1 MSERDLKTSFDA
13 LPGRVDGAAVLDPST
28 GIEHGDTAPPSG
40 TAGAAGRPRRVAG
53 LRRPASARARSA
65 VDQVVLGFAGF
76 VGLFALWAAIA
87 AVSPDLPTP
96 AESLSALSD
105 LLAEPFHDN
114 GPNDKGIGI
123 QLMTSLQRV
132 FIGFALALVVAI
144 PVGFAMGA
152 SRQAWSAFNPVVQL
166 LRPVSP
172 LAWFPLGL
180 VVLKAAP
187 AAAIFVIF
195 ITSIWPT
202 LLNTAF
208 GVASVPESHKNVAR
222 VFRFSKFKYTRHVLL
237 PYSLPSMVTGMRISM
252 GIAWMVIVAAEM
264 LSGGT
269 GIGFF
274 VWDAYNA
281 SNLANVAAAIFL
293 IGIVGVALDFAFGKL
308 QARVQY
314 KEVV

>member
-1 MSERDLKTSFDA
+1 MTPDTHIEA
-13 LPGRVDGAAVLDPST
+13 VAA
-28 GIEHGDTAPPSG
+28 E
-40 TAGAAGRPRRVAG
+40 AGAARLDKAPRKSSAQRGGKTVDSLGSIG
-53 LRRPASARARSA
+53 LTIAFGT
-65 VDQVVLGFAGF
+65 VGFAA
-76 VGLFALWAAIA
+76 LFALWALIA
-87 AVSPDLPTP
+87 ALSPGLPTP
-96 AESLSALSD
+96 VEAVNALIE
-105 LLAEPFHDN
+105 LLKSPFHDN

-132 FIGFALALVVAI
+132 FIGFGIATIVAV
-144 PVGFAMGA
+144 PFGFLMGA
-152 SRQAWSAFNPVVQL
+152 SNAAWSMFNPVVQL

-187 AAAIFVIF
+187 LAAIFVIF

-208 GVASVPESHKNVAR
+208 GVSSVPQSHKNVAR
-222 VFRFSKFKYTRHVLL
+222 VFQFSRIKYVRHVLL
-237 PYSLPSMVTGMRISM
+237 PYSLPSVVTGMRISM

-269 GIGFF
+269 GIGFY

-293 IGIVGVALDFAFGKL
+293 IGFIGMALDFGFGRL
-308 QARVQY
+308 QARVAY
-314 KEVV
+314 KEMV

>member
-1 MSERDLKTSFDA
+1 MTSDA
-13 LPGRVDGAAVLDPST
+13 HVEAVGA
-28 GIEHGDTAPPSG
+28 E
-40 TAGAAGRPRRVAG
+40 AGAGRLDKAPRQSAAQSGRKLVDRLGSAGITA
-53 LRRPASARARSA
+53 L
-65 VDQVVLGFAGF
+65 LGSVGF
-76 VGLFALWAAIA
+76 VSLFVLWAIIA
-87 AVSPDLPTP
+87 ALSPGLPTP
-96 AESLSALSD
+96 AESINALVE
-105 LLAEPFHDN
+105 LLKTPFHDN

-132 FIGFALALVVAI
+132 FIGFGIATVVAV
-144 PVGFAMGA
+144 PFGFLMGA
-152 SRQAWSAFNPVVQL
+152 SQSAWAMFNPVVQL

-187 AAAIFVIF
+187 LAAIFVIF

-208 GVASVPESHKNVAR
+208 GVSSVPQSHKNVAR
-222 VFRFSKFKYTRHVLL
+222 VFQFSSVKYVRHVLL
-237 PYSLPSMVTGMRISM
+237 PYSLPSVVTGMRISM

-269 GIGFF
+269 GIGFY

-293 IGIVGVALDFAFGKL
+293 IGFIGMALDFGFGRL
-308 QARVQY
+308 QARVAY
-314 KEVV
+314 KEMV

>member
-1 MSERDLKTSFDA
+1 MSSETQI
-13 LPGRVDGAAVLDPST
+13 AA
-28 GIEHGDTAPPSG
+28 E
-40 TAGAAGRPRRVAG
+40 AGAARLDKAPR
-53 LRRPASARARSA
+53 RSA
-65 VDQVVLGFAGF
+65 VKPRGATGDRLAGAGYTIALGF
-76 VGLFALWAAIA
+76 VGFGALFLLWAMIA
-87 AVSPDLPTP
+87 VLSPGLPTP
-96 AESLSALSD
+96 AESISALVE
-105 LLAEPFHDN
+105 LLKTPFHDG

-123 QLMTSLQRV
+123 QLMTSLERV
-132 FIGFALALVVAI
+132 FIGFGIATIVAV
-144 PVGFAMGA
+144 PFGFLMGA
-152 SRQAWSAFNPVVQL
+152 SKAAWAMFNPVVQL

-187 AAAIFVIF
+187 LAAIFVIF

-208 GVASVPESHKNVAR
+208 GVSSVPQGHKNVAR
-222 VFRFSKFKYTRHVLL
+222 VFQFSRTKYVRHVLM
-237 PYSLPSMVTGMRISM
+237 PYSLPSVVTGMRISM

-269 GIGFF
+269 GIGFY

-293 IGIVGVALDFAFGKL
+293 IGFVGMALDFGFGRL
-308 QARVQY
+308 QARVAY
-314 KEVV
+314 KEMV